1 MMHYLP
7 SIAAVAV
14 LSILITRMLIPLSHA
29 VGLLDRPLGRKVHSG
44 AIPLVGGIS
53 IYLSVVIGSVA
64 FLDLPETFVSVALI
78 CGLLTSIGVLDD
90 RYPLQPVYRL
100 ILQLIS
106 GLAIAGIGVKVSTL
120 GNLIGIGSIQLGLLA
135 IPFTAVAIT
144 GLCNAYNMVDGIDGL
159 AGGLT
164 LVSMLSLLY
173 LVQDHTQE
181 NEIALMAFLCTS
193 ITIFMIFNLTI
204 RSKIKIFMGDAGST
218 FLGCAVAISMIYF
231 SQSGRDI
238 INPATTLWLI
248 AIPMMDMLST
258 MLRRLTKRKS
268 PFCADRTHLHH
279 ILTRGGLSNRQALIS
294 IIMAATG
301 LAMLGIFLE
310 RVWPHNE
317 AVSFLVWLVTLGLYF
332 NFVVKHAFKFAK
344 TLRRRQQSKVE

>member
-1 MMHYLP
+1 
-7 SIAAVAV
+7 
-14 LSILITRMLIPLSHA
+14 
-29 VGLLDRPLGRKVHSG
+29 
-44 AIPLVGGIS
+44 
-53 IYLSVVIGSVA
+53 
-64 FLDLPETFVSVALI
+64 
-78 CGLLTSIGVLDD
+78 
-90 RYPLQPVYRL
+90 
-100 ILQLIS
+100 
-106 GLAIAGIGVKVSTL
+106 
-120 GNLIGIGSIQLGLLA
+120 
-135 IPFTAVAIT
+135 
-144 GLCNAYNMVDGIDGL
+144 
-159 AGGLT
+159 
-164 LVSMLSLLY
+164 
-173 LVQDHTQE
+173 
-181 NEIALMAFLCTS
+181 
-193 ITIFMIFNLTI
+193 MIFNLTI